1 MPAFIIFK
9 RTSSHVGNKDQD
21 VKIEEQR
28 DGMTKRMRKKGCNLR
43 DKKLMNNSR
52 CEASQTRKI
61 SSKRE
66 GASRVIYPSSYG
78 VIALQ

>member
-21 VKIEEQR
+21 VKIKEQR

-43 DKKLMNNSR
+43 DKKLKNNSR
-52 CEASQTRKI
+52 YKAS
-61 SSKRE
+61 
-66 GASRVIYPSSYG
+66 
-78 VIALQ
+78 